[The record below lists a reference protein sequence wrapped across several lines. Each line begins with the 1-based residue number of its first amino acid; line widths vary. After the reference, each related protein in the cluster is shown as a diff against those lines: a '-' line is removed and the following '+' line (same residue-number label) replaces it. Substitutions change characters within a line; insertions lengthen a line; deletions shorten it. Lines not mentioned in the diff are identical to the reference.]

1 MEGGGNYALHR
12 HQLNEEGY
20 QVAGNNSSNREVVTT
35 TLEPLSTSEDSDGIP
50 FLVSSFSS
58 NISLDEEDSTSTS
71 TSYGSGPHRT
81 LDAQPASSVSGS
93 TSTYSSGP
101 NRTQDARSIIS
112 NESTIQSLVDGS
124 ISSFISTASESC
136 RESATSPFHV
146 RDAFRLTNGEEDDG
160 ISRYRSVV
168 DSLVLRQFGASGLV
182 RIEGSTVH
190 VLDHRNDLWSV
201 SSVGDNITT
210 SNSSNHNT
218 IHTGGCESLRTPGIT
233 RIGYNDS
240 DDGSLIAGD
249 TIARRIFTEED
260 LELMVK
266 ERFEFWQGRVWNPNV
281 ISVSALP
288 HHRRKGYNLFCIC
301 PSSPSKKGIQ
311 SLL

>member
-1 MEGGGNYALHR
+1 MDRYHLSFP
-12 HQLNEEGY
+12 QLVK
-20 QVAGNNSSNREVVTT
+20 VAGKVLHHLVTF
-35 TLEPLSTSEDSDGIP
+35 EMH
-50 FLVSSFSS
+50 F
-58 NISLDEEDSTSTS
+58 
-71 TSYGSGPHRT
+71 
-81 LDAQPASSVSGS
+81 A
-93 TSTYSSGP
+93 
-101 NRTQDARSIIS
+101 
-112 NESTIQSLVDGS
+112 
-124 ISSFISTASESC
+124 
-136 RESATSPFHV
+136 
-146 RDAFRLTNGEEDDG
+146 
-160 ISRYRSVV
+160 RYRSVV
-168 DSLVLRQFGASGLV
+168 DSLVLRQFEASGLV
-182 RIEGSTVH
+182 RIEGSTIH

-210 SNSSNHNT
+210 SNSSNHKT

-266 ERFEFWQGRVWNPNV
+266 ERFEFWQGRVWNPSV

-311 SLL
+311 SHNTNQRIRSQEKHAVASKAFNATNRSGPSNRIFPWQSGLYEAFTFIYGRNRL